1 MILEAKDL
9 ELVYADGQENHV
21 VLDKINLQ
29 FDSGEKVIIA
39 GPSGTG
45 KSSLIYLLSTLRK
58 PTSGSV
64 IYKGK
69 DITNSLDQ
77 EKIRYNDFG
86 FIFQQHFLIPY
97 LNVLENVCIAKKEPN
112 IKEKAIVLL
121 EKLGLGKMLYKKPY
135 LLSGGERQRVAIAR
149 ALVKQPSVIFADEPT
164 ASLDKK
170 NAFQIFEILKEY
182 SKDRLL
188 IMTTHDMSLVNG
200 DERIIYLDKLHN

>member
-58 PTSGSV
+58 PTSGAV

-69 DITNSLDQ
+69 DITS
-77 EKIRYNDFG
+77 
-86 FIFQQHFLIPY
+86 
-97 LNVLENVCIAKKEPN
+97 
-112 IKEKAIVLL
+112 
-121 EKLGLGKMLYKKPY
+121 
-135 LLSGGERQRVAIAR
+135 
-149 ALVKQPSVIFADEPT
+149 
-164 ASLDKK
+164 
-170 NAFQIFEILKEY
+170 
-182 SKDRLL
+182 LL
-188 IMTTHDMSLVNG
+188 INFLM
-200 DERIIYLDKLHN
+200 